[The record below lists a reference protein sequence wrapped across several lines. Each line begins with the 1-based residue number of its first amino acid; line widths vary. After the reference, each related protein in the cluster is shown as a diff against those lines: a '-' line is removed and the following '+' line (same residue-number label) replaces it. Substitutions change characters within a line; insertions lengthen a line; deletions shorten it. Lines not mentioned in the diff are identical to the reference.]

1 MAPIVTYLSLK
12 VICNYESDGHEF
24 FDVGSKKITKT
35 LNRKLIYRI
44 GPKVQRPSVWI
55 FYGTFMGFAKRER
68 KREEILFGRKW
79 ILTWVWHTV
88 NELEELNQL

>member
-1 MAPIVTYLSLK
+1 VAPSVTYLSLN
-12 VICNYESDGHEF
+12 VICTCESVDYEF
-24 FDVGSKKITKT
+24 YDVVSKKITFT
-35 LNRKLIYRI
+35 LNQKLIYRI

-55 FYGTFMGFAKRER
+55 FYGTFMVFAKRER

-88 NELEELNQL
+88 N